1 MPSMVPGSAYSQ
13 LSSIS
18 NVVSQGVP
26 SLQTSSPSPTSQEMN
41 ASSEMVQEHKPS
53 LNTQQSIR
61 PVGSAPANVSILN
74 NLSQHRQMV
83 NSASIAGA
91 SSIGLQ
97 TMGGSSMAV
106 HMSNMISS
114 GMASSAMTGIASGSG
129 ALMATAQLA
138 QNTALGSFSST
149 SSNIS
154 GTSNIGIS
162 SAMGNHQGNIGM
174 GQSVSTLGQGSL
186 SSGGQIGQGGIAMTQ
201 NIMNSLG
208 PTSMSSGPGT
218 MMPTPGMS
226 QQAGVNSLGL
236 NNNST
241 INMPMVP
248 HASGVQQP
256 QSKYVRIWEVKY
268 DVWFLHVK
276 VLILQITI

>member
-1 MPSMVPGSAYSQ
+1 MVSGSAYSQ
-13 LSSIS
+13 LASIS

-26 SLQTSSPSPTSQEMN
+26 SLQISSPSPTSQEMN
-41 ASSEMVQEHKPS
+41 ASRGTVQEHKPLVS
-53 LNTQQSIR
+53 TQQSIC

-74 NLSQHRQMV
+74 NLSQHPQMV

-97 TMGGSSMAV
+97 TMGGSSMAM

-114 GMASSAMTGIASGSG
+114 GMTSSAMTVLASVSGSG
-129 ALMATAQLA
+129 ALMATGPLA

-154 GTSNIGIS
+154 ANSNIGIS

-186 SSGGQIGQGGIAMTQ
+186 PSGGQLGQGGIAMSQ

-218 MMPTPGMS
+218 IMPTPGMS
-226 QQAGVNSLGL
+226 LQAGVNSLGL

-248 HASGVQQP
+248 HASGVQQSP
-256 QSKYVRIWEVKY
+256 SKYVKIWEVKY
-268 DVWFLHVK
+268 DIWFLNAK
-276 VLILQITI
+276 KWTLQITI